1 MIAKLAVEFGHIG
14 APRDGIIQ
22 LKHSVNEQ
30 GLVDMGVLLDRNQ
43 LLDQIDNGDI
53 KGLLIFGEELPDGYA
68 EKLSFLA
75 VQTLRMNP
83 TAEKADVVLPAA
95 AFIETDGFVT
105 SCERRISRVRQA
117 LKPVLGMTNFEMIRS
132 LMRTFD
138 VAYDELSRQDI
149 LVEIV
154 RWNTNYVGMQESDFV
169 SGYWPLLEDRQLT
182 VRKKAE

>member
-1 MIAKLAVEFGHIG
+1 
-14 APRDGIIQ
+14 
-22 LKHSVNEQ
+22 
-30 GLVDMGVLLDRNQ
+30 
-43 LLDQIDNGDI
+43 
-53 KGLLIFGEELPDGYA
+53 
-68 EKLSFLA
+68 
-75 VQTLRMNP
+75 MNP

-169 SGYWPLLEDRQLT
+169 SGYLSAADRQLT
-182 VRKKAE
+182 VRKSGGSNVFDSRHSRHGRQ